1 MNYESRIKEDN
12 KMKNTKK
19 VLSILAATLVIF
31 LAGSALGENI
41 KLNPIKPGTKAASQL
56 TDEQQSILAVRT
68 AKASVVNIVGKGKP
82 ASQQSSGA
90 SSGPVIIVP
99 ILPQETVSGTGVV
112 IESSGLIATNN
123 HVISDENLDYTVIL
137 ADGTKYPA
145 KVLGTDKYDDIAFLK
160 IENVNLPAAKLGDS
174 DSLETGQTVFAIGN
188 SLGIYQNTV
197 TKGVVSGLG
206 RVLQEESGTTP
217 RLHNLIQTDAAINLG
232 NSGGPLINLAGEVV
246 GINTL
251 IDTGGSNL
259 GFSIPINVVKD
270 SLSQLKTFGKIT
282 RPFLGIQFLTI
293 DSEVQ
298 AAKNLPTDSGA
309 LVASVADQGPAFKA
323 GIKQGDIIVAV
334 NGVALGKMLEIDSV
348 LQKYQAGNQI
358 MLKILRGQ
366 EKLELPVI
374 LGSYK

>member
-1 MNYESRIKEDN
+1 MQKEN
-12 KMKNTKK
+12 KTILAAVV
-19 VLSILAATLVIF
+19 VLSIIF
-31 LAGSALGENI
+31 FSNQAISQSI
-41 KLNPIKPGTKAASQL
+41 KLNPIKPGTKAAVQL

-68 AKASVVNIVGKGKP
+68 AKASVVNIVGKSKP
-82 ASQQSSGA
+82 ASQQSTGGA
-90 SSGPVIIVP
+90 SGSVVIIPV
-99 ILPQETVSGTGVV
+99 LPQETVSGTGVV
-112 IESSGLIATNN
+112 IESTGLIATNN

-174 DSLETGQTVFAIGN
+174 DGLETGQTVFAIGN

-206 RVLQEESGTTP
+206 RVLQEESGTAP

-251 IDTGGSNL
+251 IDTAGSNL

-282 RPFLGIQFLTI
+282 RPYLGIQFLTI

-298 AAKNLPTDSGA
+298 AAKNLPVDSGA

-323 GIKQGDIIVAV
+323 GIKQNDIIIAV
-334 NGVALGKMLEIDSV
+334 NGTALGKILEIDSV

-358 MLKILRGQ
+358 MLKVLRGQ
-366 EKLELPVI
+366 ETLELPVI
-374 LGSYK
+374 FGAFK